1 MEQVTVGNVVGLLN
15 EMVQIGNVIFI
26 VDYRLAAAEAFK
38 LEDGVSGRRE
48 EIPLKSPH
56 SAFLALYISLQL

>member
-1 MEQVTVGNVVGLLN
+1 MTVGNVTGPLN

-38 LEDGVSGRRE
+38 LEDGVSGE
-48 EIPLKSPH
+48 EKKSH
-56 SAFLALYISLQL
+56 